1 MNLLARLGEVA
12 VVVVLAGHLSGC
24 GERESVD
31 TSRVEEAFASVQSAG
46 QSAVQSAVAAVKAQ
60 DYRQAVTALQEALA
74 EVKLTPEQ
82 KEALGDLMART
93 KAKVAEAAGNA
104 GQAARDAAAA
114 AQEAAD
120 KARTSTGRALEDLG
134 KSLQK

>member
-1 MNLLARLGEVA
+1 MKVRARLSG
-12 VVVVLAGHLSGC
+12 VVVRVTLASLLGGC
-24 GERESVD
+24 GGQDSVD
-31 TSRVEEAFASVQSAG
+31 TSRVEQIFASAEAVSK
-46 QSAVQSAVAAVKAQ
+46 SAVQSAVAAVKAQ
-60 DYRQAVTALQEALA
+60 DYRQAMTALQEALA

-93 KAKVAEAAGNA
+93 QAKVAAVAGNA
-104 GQAARDAAAA
+104 GQAARDAAEAA
-114 AQEAAD
+114 REAAD